1 MLFQPIFGS
10 ANMYFDPSM
19 KYAAIDIGSNASRLL
34 LCNVLEESG
43 ETHFKKAEL
52 IRIPL
57 RLGEDAFITG
67 KISPQKAEKFSKTMN
82 AFKLLLD
89 VYEPVSYRACATSAM
104 RETAN
109 GIDIIER
116 IRKECDLRIEII
128 SGREE
133 ADIIYSNHVE
143 EHLDKN
149 RSYLYIDVG
158 GGSTE
163 VTLFAGGRMLV
174 SQSFDIGTI
183 RWLNKLVDKQK
194 WYEFKDWVRM
204 ITLGHQPLTAIG
216 SGGNINKLFKLL
228 GRKDGKPLSFDKLK
242 ELYTEMKP
250 HTVEERIEIW
260 NLNPDRADVIVPA
273 AKIFL
278 GIMKAAQIQEIIV
291 PEIGL
296 ADGLVHQM
304 HEKQKVAA

>member
-1 MLFQPIFGS
+1 
-10 ANMYFDPSM
+10 MYFDPAM

-57 RLGEDAFITG
+57 RLGEDAFLNG
-67 KISPQKAEKFSKTMN
+67 KISTKKIEKLSKTMN

-89 VYEPVSYRACATSAM
+89 VFEPVAYRACATSAL
-104 RETAN
+104 REASN
-109 GIDIIER
+109 SADIVER
-116 IRKECDLRIEII
+116 IKKECGLKIEVI
-128 SGREE
+128 SGKEE
-133 ADIIYSNHVE
+133 AETIFSNHIE

-163 VTLFAGGRMLV
+163 VTLFSGGRSLV

-194 WYEFKDWVRM
+194 WDDFKEWVHM

-216 SGGNINKLFKLL
+216 SGGNINKICKML
-228 GRKDGKPLSFDKLK
+228 GKKDGKPLQFEKIK

-250 HTVEERIEIW
+250 HTVEERMEIW
-260 NLNPDRADVIVPA
+260 TLNPDRADVIVPA

-296 ADGLVHQM
+296 ADGLVHRM
-304 HEKQKVAA
+304 HEKKNVAA

>member
-1 MLFQPIFGS
+1 MF
-10 ANMYFDPSM
+10 FDPAM

-57 RLGEDAFITG
+57 RLGEDAFIKG
-67 KISPQKAEKFSKTMN
+67 RISEEKIEKFCKTMN

-89 VYEPVSYRACATSAM
+89 VYEPISYRACATSAM
-104 RETAN
+104 REAAN
-109 GIDIIER
+109 RVEIIER
-116 IRKECDLRIEII
+116 VQKECGLIIEVI
-128 SGREE
+128 SGKEE

-163 VTLFAGGRMLV
+163 VTLFSGGKTLV

-183 RWLNKLVDKQK
+183 RWLNKLVDKEK

-216 SGGNINKLFKLL
+216 SGGNINKICKIL
-228 GRKDGKPLSFDKLK
+228 GKKDGKPLYFDKLK

-250 HTVEERIEIW
+250 HTVEERMEIW
-260 NLNPDRADVIVPA
+260 TLNPDRADVIVPA

-278 GIMKAAQIQEIIV
+278 GIMKAAQINEIIV

-296 ADGLVHQM
+296 ADGLVHRM